1 MPVTLTPITLPQLTE
16 ATTNGSGVF
25 DVLMKATK
33 AHLEQ
38 EFTQG
43 RIKGAEYATVYL
55 GSLEAVMSN
64 ALQFL
69 LQKDKTI
76 LEGELLNKQIAL
88 AEVELAKANAELLI
102 IQQGLPKIQAEIANL
117 QAQTA
122 LTQQQKE
129 NIAAEALNIPK
140 QGILL
145 DAQALQVQKQ
155 TEIASQEVLIK
166 QQQVLTAQAEVEVAR
181 AKLVNIPKEGAL
193 LDAQAA
199 VQNQQSRNLASEK
212 LGIEART
219 LLTTQQTANAVL
231 EGKVLTAQEC
241 KLRAE
246 YDVLLSTNLK
256 TREETALLLWK
267 TNTEKAQT
275 MALGVDDN
283 SVIGKQKA
291 LYGAQTDGFKRDAEQ
306 KAAKLLADT
315 WSVRRTTDEATVADA
330 TNKLNDATVGRAIE
344 KLLSGIGA

>member
-1 MPVTLTPITLPQLTE
+1 MPVILTPITLPQLTE
-16 ATTNGSGVF
+16 ATTTGSGVF

-55 GSLEAVMSN
+55 GSLEAVMQT

-69 LQKDKTI
+69 LQKDKVA
-76 LEGELLNKQIAL
+76 LDAELIKQQ
-88 AEVELAKANAELLI
+88 VELAKADL
-102 IQQGLPKIQAEIANL
+102 
-117 QAQTA
+117 
-122 LTQQQKE
+122 
-129 NIAAEALNIPK
+129 
-140 QGILL
+140 
-145 DAQALQVQKQ
+145 
-155 TEIASQEVLIK
+155 LIK
-166 QQQVLTAQAEVEVAR
+166 QVELEKTRAELTILEKTVLKTAAEVELLTAQAALAR
-181 AKLVNIPKEGAL
+181 A
-193 LDAQAA
+193 
-199 VQNQQSRNLASEK
+199 
-212 LGIEART
+212 
-219 LLTTQQTANAVL
+219 QTANEAL
-231 EGKVLTAQEC
+231 QGKVLIAQEC

-246 YDVLLSTNLK
+246 FDVLLSTNLK
-256 TREETALLLWK
+256 TKEETTLLLWK

-330 TNKLNDATVGRAIE
+330 TNRLNDATVGRAIE
-344 KLLSGIGA
+344 KLLNGIGA

>member
-1 MPVTLTPITLPQLTE
+1 MPVILTPITLPQLTE
-16 ATTNGSGVF
+16 ATTTGSGVF

-55 GSLEAVMSN
+55 GSLEAVMQN

-69 LQKDKTI
+69 LQKDKVA
-76 LEGELLNKQIAL
+76 LDAELVKQQ
-88 AEVELAKANAELLI
+88 VELAKADL
-102 IQQGLPKIQAEIANL
+102 
-117 QAQTA
+117 
-122 LTQQQKE
+122 
-129 NIAAEALNIPK
+129 
-140 QGILL
+140 
-145 DAQALQVQKQ
+145 
-155 TEIASQEVLIK
+155 LIK
-166 QQQVLTAQAEVEVAR
+166 QVELEKTRAELTILEKTVLKTDAEVELLTAQAALAR
-181 AKLVNIPKEGAL
+181 A
-193 LDAQAA
+193 
-199 VQNQQSRNLASEK
+199 
-212 LGIEART
+212 
-219 LLTTQQTANAVL
+219 QTANEAL
-231 EGKVLTAQEC
+231 QGKVLIAQEC

-256 TREETALLLWK
+256 TKEETSLLLWK

-275 MALGVDDN
+275 LALGVDDN

>member
-55 GSLEAVMSN
+55 GSLEAVMQN

-145 DAQALQVQKQ
+145 DAQA
-155 TEIASQEVLIK
+155 
-166 QQQVLTAQAEVEVAR
+166 
-181 AKLVNIPKEGAL
+181 
-193 LDAQAA
+193 A

-256 TREETALLLWK
+256 TREETTLLLWK

>member
-1 MPVTLTPITLPQLTE
+1 MTVILTPITLPQLTE
-16 ATTNGSGVF
+16 ATTTGSGVF

-55 GSLEAVMSN
+55 GSLEAVMQN

-69 LQKDKTI
+69 LQKDKVA
-76 LEGELLNKQIAL
+76 LDAELVKQQ
-88 AEVELAKANAELLI
+88 VELAKADL
-102 IQQGLPKIQAEIANL
+102 
-117 QAQTA
+117 
-122 LTQQQKE
+122 
-129 NIAAEALNIPK
+129 
-140 QGILL
+140 
-145 DAQALQVQKQ
+145 
-155 TEIASQEVLIK
+155 LIK
-166 QQQVLTAQAEVEVAR
+166 QVELEKTRAELTILEKTVLKTGAEVALLTAQADTER
-181 AKLVNIPKEGAL
+181 AKLPLMAAQVDRERANITMVV
-193 LDAQAA
+193 AQEAME
-199 VQNQQSRNLASEK
+199 R
-212 LGIEART
+212 ART
-219 LLTTQQTANAVL
+219 AMTGAQTSLINAQTANEAL
-231 EGKVLTAQEC
+231 QGKVLIAQEC

-246 YDVLLSTNLK
+246 YDVLLSTDLK
-256 TREETALLLWK
+256 TKGETSLLLWK

-275 MALGVDDN
+275 LALGVDDN

>member
-1 MPVTLTPITLPQLTE
+1 MPVILTPITLPQLTE
-16 ATTNGSGVF
+16 ATTTGSGVF

-55 GSLEAVMSN
+55 GSLEAVMQN
-64 ALQFL
+64 ALEFL
-69 LQKDKTI
+69 LQKDKVA
-76 LEGELLNKQIAL
+76 LDAELVKQQ
-88 AEVELAKANAELLI
+88 VELAKADL
-102 IQQGLPKIQAEIANL
+102 
-117 QAQTA
+117 
-122 LTQQQKE
+122 
-129 NIAAEALNIPK
+129 
-140 QGILL
+140 
-145 DAQALQVQKQ
+145 
-155 TEIASQEVLIK
+155 LIK
-166 QQQVLTAQAEVEVAR
+166 QVELEKTRAELTILEKTVLKTDAEVELLTAQAALAR
-181 AKLVNIPKEGAL
+181 A
-193 LDAQAA
+193 
-199 VQNQQSRNLASEK
+199 
-212 LGIEART
+212 
-219 LLTTQQTANAVL
+219 QTANEAL
-231 EGKVLTAQEC
+231 QGKVLIAQEC

-256 TREETALLLWK
+256 TKEETSLLLWK

-275 MALGVDDN
+275 LALGVDDN

-330 TNKLNDATVGRAIE
+330 TNRLNDATVGRAIE

>member
-16 ATTNGSGVF
+16 ATTTGSGVF

-38 EFTQG
+38 EFTLG

-55 GSLEAVMSN
+55 GSLEAVMQN

-69 LQKDKTI
+69 LQKDKVA
-76 LEGELLNKQIAL
+76 LDAELVKQQ
-88 AEVELAKANAELLI
+88 VELAKAELLI
-102 IQQGLPKIQAEIANL
+102 KQVELEKTRAELDIL
-117 QAQTA
+117 EKTA
-122 LTQQQKE
+122 LKTD
-129 NIAAEALNIPK
+129 AEVEL
-140 QGILL
+140 
-145 DAQALQVQKQ
+145 
-155 TEIASQEVLIK
+155 
-166 QQQVLTAQAEVEVAR
+166 LTAQAAMVR
-181 AKLVNIPKEGAL
+181 A
-193 LDAQAA
+193 
-199 VQNQQSRNLASEK
+199 
-212 LGIEART
+212 
-219 LLTTQQTANAVL
+219 QTANEAL
-231 EGKVLTAQEC
+231 QGKVLIAQEC

-256 TREETALLLWK
+256 TKEETSLLLWK

-275 MALGVDDN
+275 LAMGVDDN

>member
-1 MPVTLTPITLPQLTE
+1 MPITLTPITLPQLTE
-16 ATTNGSGVF
+16 ATTTGSGVF
-25 DVLMKATK
+25 DVLMRATK

-55 GSLEAVMSN
+55 GSLEAVMQN

-69 LQKDKTI
+69 LQKDKVA
-76 LEGELLNKQIAL
+76 LDAELVKQQ
-88 AEVELAKANAELLI
+88 VELAKAELLI
-102 IQQGLPKIQAEIANL
+102 KQVELEKTRAELTILEKTVLKTDAEVALLIAQAAMVR
-117 QAQTA
+117 AQTA
-122 LTQQQKE
+122 
-129 NIAAEALNIPK
+129 NEAL
-140 QGILL
+140 Q
-145 DAQALQVQKQ
+145 
-155 TEIASQEVLIK
+155 
-166 QQQVLTAQAEVEVAR
+166 
-181 AKLVNIPKEGAL
+181 
-193 LDAQAA
+193 
-199 VQNQQSRNLASEK
+199 
-212 LGIEART
+212 
-219 LLTTQQTANAVL
+219 
-231 EGKVLTAQEC
+231 GKVLIAQEC

-256 TREETALLLWK
+256 TKEETTLLLWK

-291 LYGAQTDGFKRDAEQ
+291 LYTAQTDGFKRDAEQ

-315 WSVRRTTDEATVADA
+315 WSVRRTTDEATVADS
-330 TNKLNDATVGRAIE
+330 TNKLNDATVGRAID

>member
-1 MPVTLTPITLPQLTE
+1 MTVILTPITLPQLTE
-16 ATTNGSGVF
+16 ATTTGSGVF
-25 DVLMKATK
+25 DVLMRATK

-55 GSLEAVMSN
+55 GSLEAVLQN
-64 ALQFL
+64 ALEFL
-69 LQKDKTI
+69 LQKDKVA
-76 LEGELLNKQIAL
+76 LDAELVKQQ
-88 AEVELAKANAELLI
+88 VELAKADL
-102 IQQGLPKIQAEIANL
+102 
-117 QAQTA
+117 
-122 LTQQQKE
+122 
-129 NIAAEALNIPK
+129 
-140 QGILL
+140 
-145 DAQALQVQKQ
+145 
-155 TEIASQEVLIK
+155 LIK
-166 QQQVLTAQAEVEVAR
+166 QVELEKTRAELTILEKTVLKTDAEVELLTAQAALAR
-181 AKLVNIPKEGAL
+181 A
-193 LDAQAA
+193 
-199 VQNQQSRNLASEK
+199 
-212 LGIEART
+212 
-219 LLTTQQTANAVL
+219 QTANEAL
-231 EGKVLTAQEC
+231 QGKVLIAQEC

-256 TREETALLLWK
+256 TKEETALLLWK

-315 WSVRRTTDEATVADA
+315 WSVRRTTDEATVADT

>member
-1 MPVTLTPITLPQLTE
+1 MPITLTPITLPQLTE
-16 ATTNGSGVF
+16 ATTTGSGVF
-25 DVLMKATK
+25 DVLMRATK

-55 GSLEAVMSN
+55 GSLEAVMQN

-69 LQKDKTI
+69 LQKDKVA
-76 LEGELLNKQIAL
+76 LDAELVKQQ
-88 AEVELAKANAELLI
+88 VELAKAELLI
-102 IQQGLPKIQAEIANL
+102 KQVELEKTRAELTILEKTVLKTDAEVALLIAQAAMVR
-117 QAQTA
+117 AQTA
-122 LTQQQKE
+122 
-129 NIAAEALNIPK
+129 NEAL
-140 QGILL
+140 Q
-145 DAQALQVQKQ
+145 
-155 TEIASQEVLIK
+155 
-166 QQQVLTAQAEVEVAR
+166 
-181 AKLVNIPKEGAL
+181 
-193 LDAQAA
+193 
-199 VQNQQSRNLASEK
+199 
-212 LGIEART
+212 
-219 LLTTQQTANAVL
+219 
-231 EGKVLTAQEC
+231 GKVLIAQEC

-256 TREETALLLWK
+256 TKEETTLLLWK

-291 LYGAQTDGFKRDAEQ
+291 LYAAQTDGFKRDAEQ

-315 WSVRRTTDEATVADA
+315 WSVRRTTDEATVADS

>member
-16 ATTNGSGVF
+16 ATTTGSGVF

-55 GSLEAVMSN
+55 GSLEAVMQT

-69 LQKDKTI
+69 LQKDKVA
-76 LEGELLNKQIAL
+76 LDAELAKQQ
-88 AEVELAKANAELLI
+88 VELAKADLLIKQVELEKTRAELTILEKTV
-102 IQQGLPKIQAEIANL
+102 LKTDAEIELLTAKAAMVR
-117 QAQTA
+117 AQTA
-122 LTQQQKE
+122 
-129 NIAAEALNIPK
+129 NEAL
-140 QGILL
+140 Q
-145 DAQALQVQKQ
+145 
-155 TEIASQEVLIK
+155 
-166 QQQVLTAQAEVEVAR
+166 
-181 AKLVNIPKEGAL
+181 
-193 LDAQAA
+193 
-199 VQNQQSRNLASEK
+199 
-212 LGIEART
+212 
-219 LLTTQQTANAVL
+219 
-231 EGKVLTAQEC
+231 GKVLIAQEC

-256 TREETALLLWK
+256 TKEETALLLWK

-315 WSVRRTTDEATVADA
+315 WSVRRTTDEDTVADA

>member
-1 MPVTLTPITLPQLTE
+1 MTVNLTPITLPQLTE
-16 ATTNGSGVF
+16 ATTTGSGVF

-55 GSLEAVMSN
+55 GALESVMQN
-64 ALQFL
+64 ALAFL

-102 IQQGLPKIQAEIANL
+102 IQQGLPKIQAEIASL

-122 LTQQQKE
+122 LAQQQKQ
-129 NIAAEALNIPK
+129 NLAAEGLNIPK
-140 QGILL
+140 QGALL

-155 TEIASQEVLIK
+155 TEIAGQEILIK
-166 QQQVLTAQAEVEVAR
+166 QQQVLVAKAEVDVAR
-181 AKLVNIPKEGAL
+181 AKLANIPKEGAL

-199 VQNQQSRNLASEK
+199 VQNQQSLNLASEK

-256 TREETALLLWK
+256 TKEETSLLLWK

-275 MALGVDDN
+275 LAMGVDDN

>member
-1 MPVTLTPITLPQLTE
+1 MPVILTPITLPQLTE
-16 ATTNGSGVF
+16 ATTTGAGVF

-55 GSLEAVMSN
+55 GSLEAVMQT

-69 LQKDKTI
+69 LQKDKVA
-76 LEGELLNKQIAL
+76 LDAELIKQQ
-88 AEVELAKANAELLI
+88 VELAKADL
-102 IQQGLPKIQAEIANL
+102 
-117 QAQTA
+117 
-122 LTQQQKE
+122 
-129 NIAAEALNIPK
+129 
-140 QGILL
+140 
-145 DAQALQVQKQ
+145 
-155 TEIASQEVLIK
+155 LIK
-166 QQQVLTAQAEVEVAR
+166 QVELEKTRAELTILEKTVLKTAAEVELLTAQAALAR
-181 AKLVNIPKEGAL
+181 A
-193 LDAQAA
+193 
-199 VQNQQSRNLASEK
+199 
-212 LGIEART
+212 
-219 LLTTQQTANAVL
+219 QTANEAL
-231 EGKVLTAQEC
+231 QGKVLIAQEC

-246 YDVLLSTNLK
+246 FDVLLSTNLK
-256 TREETALLLWK
+256 TKEETTLLLWK

-330 TNKLNDATVGRAIE
+330 TNRLNDATVGRAIE
-344 KLLSGIGA
+344 KLLNGIGA

>member
-1 MPVTLTPITLPQLTE
+1 MTVILTPITLPQLTE
-16 ATTNGSGVF
+16 ATTTGSGVF

-55 GSLEAVMSN
+55 GSLEAVMQN

-69 LQKDKTI
+69 LQKDKVA
-76 LEGELLNKQIAL
+76 LDAELVKQQ
-88 AEVELAKANAELLI
+88 VELAKAELLI
-102 IQQGLPKIQAEIANL
+102 KQVELEKTRAE
-117 QAQTA
+117 
-122 LTQQQKE
+122 LTILEKTVLKTD
-129 NIAAEALNIPK
+129 AEVEL
-140 QGILL
+140 
-145 DAQALQVQKQ
+145 
-155 TEIASQEVLIK
+155 
-166 QQQVLTAQAEVEVAR
+166 LTAQAAMVR
-181 AKLVNIPKEGAL
+181 A
-193 LDAQAA
+193 
-199 VQNQQSRNLASEK
+199 
-212 LGIEART
+212 
-219 LLTTQQTANAVL
+219 QTANEAL
-231 EGKVLTAQEC
+231 QGKVLIAQEC

-256 TREETALLLWK
+256 TREETTLLLWK